1 LGHPLYGSNGPCFDE
16 SECFVPGLFIA
27 VLLIASLLLVHFSM
41 RAQPLSRRRPLN
53 VDAGLPLPEA
63 GQASTVFSLT
73 ALFGAYFGIYLVLGI
88 PALAGLA
95 FGTAL
100 GLILI
105 RRWIKTQRATTFEQF
120 LTSILSGQA
129 GNVTVFGMALA
140 GIQCT
145 YATSE
150 LLILREIGK
159 SALGLRSDHATLL
172 AIGLGIIG
180 YFYILFGGYMA
191 LFRTDVLQFAL
202 VAAMAIALGVVSF
215 RHGMPTGWTAK
226 IMPRPGYWVLPLV
239 RSGPLLYAYHFF
251 IGVVMGL
258 GFLAA
263 SPDAWKRVF
272 ILTTLRRDTRLRF
285 LVFLMVGTA
294 PFLVLVLLGIPTP
307 PIPNGAVNAGRMFS
321 AMLTGDFL
329 FVAATLGL
337 VASFLSSF
345 DSALLASVQIGLI
358 LQRQK
363 AQAQFEG
370 PRFHWLMV
378 TVLITVF
385 CLFTALVSFNNA
397 YLLANLLLGAY
408 SVVAGIEM
416 GTTCVLARLPEHSLL
431 WILVLGLVGW
441 FTYVVSTVGLPR
453 VPTTDQINTVP
464 AGVLL
469 CIGVALVSR
478 ILVMG
483 GRPNGHT

>member
-1 LGHPLYGSNGPCFDE
+1 
-16 SECFVPGLFIA
+16 VPGILIA
-27 VLLIASLLLVHFSM
+27 TLLIASLLLVHFSM
-41 RAQPLSRRRPLN
+41 RAQPMSRRRPLD

-73 ALFGAYFGIYLVLGI
+73 ALFGAYFGVYLVLGI

-100 GLILI
+100 GLVLI
-105 RRWIKTQRATTFEQF
+105 RRWIKAHHATTFEEF
-120 LTSILSGQA
+120 LISALSGPA
-129 GNVTVFGMALA
+129 SNVAVFGFTLA
-140 GIQCT
+140 GIQCI

-159 SALGLRSDHATLL
+159 SALGLRADHATLM
-172 AIGLGIIG
+172 AIGLAVIG

-202 VAAMAIALGVVSF
+202 VAAMALALGIVLL
-215 RHGMPTGWTAK
+215 RHGMPMGWAAK
-226 IMPRPGYWVLPLV
+226 LMPRPGYWALLSEQP
-239 RSGPLLYAYHFF
+239 GPLLYAYHFL

-272 ILTTLRRDTRLRF
+272 ILTKLRRDTRLRF
-285 LVFLMVGTA
+285 LIFLTVGTA

-307 PIPNGAVNAGRMFS
+307 PIPNGSVNAGRMFS
-321 AMLTGDFL
+321 AMLTSDL
-329 FVAATLGL
+329 IFVAAALGL

-345 DSALLASVQIGLI
+345 DSALLASVQLGLI

-363 AQAQFEG
+363 AQVEFEG
-370 PRFHWLMV
+370 ARFHWLMV
-378 TVLITVF
+378 TVLITAF
-385 CLFTALVSFNNA
+385 CLLTALVSLQNP

-408 SVVAGIEM
+408 SVVAGVEM
-416 GTTCVLARLPEHSLL
+416 GTACVLARLPEHSFL
-431 WILVLGLVGW
+431 WILLIGLVSW
-441 FTYVVSTVGLPR
+441 FLYVASTVGFPK
-453 VPTTDQINTVP
+453 VPNTDQINTIP
-464 AGVLL
+464 AGAFL
-469 CIGVALVSR
+469 CIVVALLSR
-478 ILVMG
+478 LLVIG
-483 GRPNGHT
+483 GRRYGHT